1 MRAAVPFLE
10 RRATTTR
17 MELGSLS
24 DKSGLY
30 SFRRPDGE
38 TLFDFQIGAVAHCVS
53 RLAQNAPAV
62 LGLDTGLGK
71 TCTVRAILDAM
82 KARALV
88 VVPGGLVRQVAA
100 GLRRQPWEKSNVLVV
115 AVAETGKQL
124 ASDLGPHDVLV
135 VNRALG
141 GTMRH
146 RYDYDL
152 IIIDEAH
159 QAASMRVVY
168 RCSYG
173 QAKEIPVLFLTACP
187 NEAPELADWFRP
199 HGCRRT
205 TAHTKAF
212 NEACFVVEK
221 TPRVLAA
228 LGAARPR
235 VVEVPGA
242 PPDLSKYAEN
252 LLRELRRS
260 GNVGPIVR
268 ARGALYIAK
277 AIPVSAPQA
286 ARIVQ
291 EEVREVLKRDPPVA
305 FPRGDFVRLCEKLC
319 TENGLTWPGP
329 PPVSLSEELPPTDA
343 QLRCGCCGLTDG
355 ECAVL
360 HAAHCWAVRAHTA
373 EEPPWSEH
381 SRCAKGFTSAL
392 VRFPNKSSID
402 AALRAHPVPDG
413 VLTFVLTADKSA
425 AYRSRLIKKF
435 ASHDGQKVKLAILAR
450 AMHRGT
456 APPMLLQVGA
466 LGMGRLLLSHVEQC
480 LARPRLLLADST
492 VDVGFDLHRHID
504 GVYMSTIVRT
514 PAELRQITGRVSRIA
529 VDCADQGTV
538 DVLTRTSPGTL
549 DELFMRHLSTTAAE
563 RGIGESYAPLLK
575 GANRI
580 RELLSADPQL
590 LQLFEKLW
598 ARAGSTLV

>member
-1 MRAAVPFLE
+1 
-10 RRATTTR
+10 

-38 TLFDFQIGAVAHCVS
+38 TLFDFQIGAVVHCVS

-62 LGLDTGLGK
+62 LALDTGLGK

-100 GLRRQPWEKSNVLVV
+100 GLRRQPWEKSNALVV

-124 ASDLGPHDVLV
+124 TSDLGSHDVLV
-135 VNRALG
+135 ANRALE
-141 GTMRH
+141 GTVRNNN
-146 RYDYDL
+146 YDL
-152 IIIDEAH
+152 IVIDEAH

-168 RCSYG
+168 RWSYG
-173 QAKEIPVLFLTACP
+173 QAKPLLFLTACP
-187 NEAPELADWFRP
+187 HEAPALADWFRP
-199 HGCRRT
+199 HGHRRT

-242 PPDLSKYAEN
+242 PPDLSKYAEK
-252 LLRELRRS
+252 LLRELRYS
-260 GNVGPIVR
+260 GNVGPITR
-268 ARGALYIAK
+268 ARAALYIAK

-286 ARIVQ
+286 ARTVQ
-291 EEVREVLKRDPPVA
+291 QEAREALERDPPVA

-329 PPVSLSEELPPTDA
+329 PPVPLSEELPPTDV

-360 HAAHCWAVRAHTA
+360 HAAHCLAVRAHTA
-373 EEPPWSEH
+373 EPPWSEH

-392 VRFPNKSSID
+392 VRFPSKSSID

-413 VLTFVLTADKSA
+413 VLTFVLTTDKSA
-425 AYRSRLIKKF
+425 AYRSTLIKKF
-435 ASHDGQKVKLAILAR
+435 ASHDGQKAKLAILAR
-450 AMHRGT
+450 AMHHRT
-456 APPMLLQVGA
+456 APPMLLRVGA
-466 LGMGRLLLSHVEQC
+466 LGMGRLLLSKVEQC

-504 GVYMSTIVRT
+504 GVYMSTIVRS

-563 RGIGESYAPLLK
+563 GGAEEPCAPLLE

-580 RELLSADPQL
+580 RELLSTDLPL

-598 ARAGSTLV
+598 ARAGSALR